1 MNVTKIFMG
10 NRTLSLSGIW
20 MILLTPKDN
29 FIEKAIVSLSYAV
42 TACTFHMWLSLSHSH
57 TTIRIQPTISGDVC
71 ADSIFKPA
79 SAYVL
84 INIPYVKM
92 FSGVWLMSIELIP
105 LKKKQYKIESIIH
118 ILRKKEWVEK
128 IKIPIIISRKT
139 NDNIY
144 YSPKL
149 NI

>member
-1 MNVTKIFMG
+1 
-10 NRTLSLSGIW
+10 
-20 MILLTPKDN
+20 
-29 FIEKAIVSLSYAV
+29 
-42 TACTFHMWLSLSHSH
+42 
-57 TTIRIQPTISGDVC
+57 
-71 ADSIFKPA
+71 
-79 SAYVL
+79 
-84 INIPYVKM
+84 
-92 FSGVWLMSIELIP
+92 MSIELIP